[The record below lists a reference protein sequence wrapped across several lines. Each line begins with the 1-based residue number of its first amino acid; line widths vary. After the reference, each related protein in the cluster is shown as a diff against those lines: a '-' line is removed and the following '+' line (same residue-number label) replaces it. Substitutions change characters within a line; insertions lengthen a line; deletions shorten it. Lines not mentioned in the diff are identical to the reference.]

1 MPLSQF
7 LPNTAAGRALLNDS
21 TVLSQRIS
29 LNIDQLTIVSD
40 GNASITNATEAI
52 CLSAITAP
60 RTFTLN
66 ASSTFNSGQTIYIF
80 DKSGLVSATLTLT
93 IAVTGSDTINGASSY
108 IINTAYGFAILIQDG
123 AGKWII
129 VSSSKVP
136 ASNVTGLATS
146 ATTDTTN
153 ATNITSGTL
162 PVAQVPTLSTSKISG
177 LATSATTDTT
187 NASNIGSG
195 TLAQARL
202 PSSFSIGFTVSPY
215 SISTGSF
222 TVTPANGNYQY
233 VTNNGAYTIT
243 APSSDCAVDILVTN
257 GGSAGSTTF
266 SGFTVGSSTGT
277 TLTTT
282 NTNKF
287 IISVRRI
294 NGVSTY
300 SIYGL
305 Q

>member
-80 DKSGLVSATLTLT
+80 DKSGSVSATLTLT
-93 IAVTGSDTINGASSY
+93 IAITGSDTINGASSY

-153 ATNITSGTL
+153 ATNIT
-162 PVAQVPTLSTSKISG
+162 
-177 LATSATTDTT
+177 
-187 NASNIGSG
+187 SG